1 MLSKIYQIILIC
13 FFIFF
18 QNISYAKNTNLRDID
33 KKYIYN
39 YFSAQISFNNN
50 DNAESLKFF
59 NSSKFL
65 KESHQPHIKRY
76 VESLVFN
83 GKVKHA
89 IREIE
94 TTKDKRFTNFFKADF
109 LLLLQSLKDKNY
121 KKSNF
126 FLKKL
131 KKYKDLENFEFVIL
145 SIFEEY
151 IYLFNNKKIKNSF
164 AENDFGKLTLINRTF
179 QNCYLGSAVTDLHF
193 QKIIN
198 FEERGYS
205 RYLFFY
211 LNYLLNK
218 NKLDEVVN
226 LLANTDPLNST
237 LLVSQAKNW
246 INEKNY
252 ENVKKIFSCKNQN
265 DIIAELLFVIS
276 NLYSS
281 ENYIFESNFYFN
293 LSNYFNPRF
302 KYNLSLLTENY
313 YDDEDYE
320 KSEEILKNFNKE
332 DKIYYWYRIKKTAE
346 IINKKNNSEKSYKYI
361 EAQFNNIKNPSLKM
375 IYDMGNIVK
384 GFKKYDL
391 SVIYYSK
398 VLSELDS
405 KSATYANILYR
416 RGSSYERLGKEK
428 ESDEDLLKSLEI
440 IPDDPY
446 VLNYLAYSWLE
457 RNYKIDSAI
466 QMLERAYDQRRN
478 DPYII
483 DSIGWGYY
491 LIGNYLKAEK
501 FLRQAIE
508 IMPSDPIV
516 NDHYGDILW
525 QLNRKVQASYFW
537 KNALSI
543 DEIEEEMKEKIN
555 KKLLLGPEKI

>member
-1 MLSKIYQIILIC
+1 MIC

-126 FLKKL
+126 LLKKL

-151 IYLFNNKKIKNSF
+151 VYLFNNKKIKNSF

-211 LNYLLNK
+211 LNYLLNE
-218 NKLDEVVN
+218 NKFGKVEN
-226 LLANTDPLNST
+226 LLRNTDPLNET
-237 LLVSQAKNW
+237 LLVFQAKNW

-252 ENVKKIFSCKNQN
+252 KNIKKIFSCNNQD
-265 DIIAELLFVIS
+265 DIIAEILFIIS
-276 NLYSS
+276 NLYST
-281 ENYIFESNFYFN
+281 ENYISESNFYFN
-293 LSNYFNPRF
+293 LSNYFNPKF
-302 KYNLSLLTENY
+302 KYNLILLAENY
-313 YDDEDYE
+313 YDNEDYQ

-332 DKIYYWYRIKKTAE
+332 ENIYYWYRIKKTAE
-346 IINKKNNSEKSYKYI
+346 IKNIKKNSERSYKYI
-361 EAQFNNIKNPSLKM
+361 EDQFKNIKNPSLKM
-375 IYDMGNIVK
+375 YYDMANIAK
-384 GFKKYDL
+384 SFKKYSL
-391 SVIYYSK
+391 SIKYYSK
-398 VLSELDS
+398 ILPELDF
-405 KSATYANILYR
+405 KSETYANILYR
-416 RGSSYERLGKEK
+416 RGGSYERLGKEK
-428 ESDEDLLKSLEI
+428 ESDEDLLQSLKI
-440 IPDDPY
+440 KPDDPY

-457 RNYKIDSAI
+457 RNYKIDTAI
-466 QMLERAYDQRRN
+466 QMLEKAYNQRRN

-491 LIGNYLKAEK
+491 LIGDYLLAEK
-501 FLRQAIE
+501 YLRQAIE
-508 IMPSDPIV
+508 IMPLDPIV

-525 QLNRKVQASYFW
+525 QLNREIQASYFW
-537 KNALSI
+537 KKALTF
-543 DEIEEEMKEKIN
+543 DDIEEEMKEKIN
-555 KKLLLGPEKI
+555 RKLLVGPEKI